1 MARGAGTRPRRGGS
15 RPYQQPTGAESLA
28 KQSRKRAPEGG
39 EQNDGAADDG
49 GLAASVE
56 ARKIAI
62 AVATAGLDKKAS
74 AIEIID
80 VTGKVDYA
88 ELLVLMSGR
97 SDRHVGA
104 IAKGVQEEL
113 AKTLKVRPLSVEGM
127 TAASWV
133 LLDFNDVVVHVF
145 QQEAR
150 LYYDLEGL
158 WLDASRLSVPPPPD
172 RHGEG
177 R

>member
-1 MARGAGTRPRRGGS
+1 MAN
-15 RPYQQPTGAESLA
+15 
-28 KQSRKRAPEGG
+28 QSKKRAPHPKAKDEREDGGG
-39 EQNDGAADDG
+39 EVEE
-49 GLAASVE
+49 LAASVE

-62 AVATAGLDKKAS
+62 AVASAGLDKKAS

-80 VTGKVDYA
+80 VSGKVDYA

-113 AKTLKVRPLSVEGM
+113 NKKLKLHPLSVEGM
-127 TAASWV
+127 TAGSWV

-158 WLDASRLSVPPPPD
+158 WLDASRLSVPAPPV
-172 RHGEG
+172 RHGDG
-177 R
+177 H